1 MVVKNADA
9 IERAL
14 RAGDRRVKDSLGRY
28 GDAIL
33 RDFRLSVSVPY
44 PPPSAPGTPPHLRTG
59 EYRLALAVKKR
70 GTAVVLYARTNA
82 ANSLAT
88 WLEWGTH
95 RNGRPFMLPR
105 PHWRTVPA
113 PSALAHRD
121 IITRALL
128 AGERSWRRT
137 Q

>member
-59 EYRLALAVKKR
+59 EYRLALA
-70 GTAVVLYARTNA
+70 
-82 ANSLAT
+82 
-88 WLEWGTH
+88 
-95 RNGRPFMLPR
+95 
-105 PHWRTVPA
+105 
-113 PSALAHRD
+113 HRD